1 MKVSPDTKNHAR
13 GEVSARST
21 NESIKVPTTEA
32 LLGVPVHAAN
42 CELATATVV
51 QWLTQRSRPARSI
64 VQANALTLVNG
75 AEDSLYR
82 DIVADASLSL
92 PDGMPL
98 VWLLR
103 LKGHRHV
110 ERVYGPDLMLMLCD
124 RAAREGWKCYFYGG
138 NPGVPEKLKE
148 VLVARFPALKI
159 VGIQSPPFRTLSPEE
174 DLSACAQ
181 INASK
186 PDILWVGL
194 GSPKQDIWI
203 HEHRDKLDVSVMH
216 GVGAAF
222 DFLSGELPQAPRWMM
237 NSGLEWLF
245 RLMVEPRRLWKRYTV
260 VNLKFLYLVARELFG
275 G

>member
-1 MKVSPDTKNHAR
+1 VVHPVSHQQVLDKATEWISNHVR
-13 GEVSARST
+13 PG
-21 NESIKVPTTEA
+21 
-32 LLGVPVHAAN
+32 AN
-42 CELATATVV
+42 
-51 QWLTQRSRPARSI
+51 I
-64 VQANALTLVNG
+64 VQANAKTV
-75 AEDSLYR
+75 
-82 DIVADASLSL
+82 VDANDDAKIQNAVLSSTMSV

-103 LKGHRHV
+103 LKGHRNV

-124 RAAREGWKCYFYGG
+124 RAAKEGWKCYFYGG

-148 VLVARFPALKI
+148 ILVTRFPRLNV
-159 VGIQSPPFRTLSPEE
+159 VGIHSPPFRTLTADE
-174 DLSACAQ
+174 DSATCAM
-181 INASK
+181 INAAK

-222 DFLSGELPQAPRWMM
+222 DFLSGKLPQAPRWMM

-260 VNLKFLYLVARELFG
+260 VNLKFLYLVARELMSG
-275 G
+275 RSRDEGQSRRRI